1 MRIRLRLLI
10 AVASVCLVLIVSTV
24 SLLALRSIAARS
36 ETALDVTADMRIEIG
51 RFRYLTDELL
61 FAEDFA
67 QVFALW
73 KQSSEATAQL
83 ITALPSNKAVVSFLV
98 TEEESKQLSSIAA
111 IWELAIEK
119 VASVSR
125 YGQAFLDEKPT
136 STIARYALE
145 SRSLNAFNLLSDSQ
159 ALVVTLDTYLE
170 KSLGTI
176 SQAAHDHSA
185 AASLSLTRICLAVSA
200 ASGLFAAFLIF
211 RFALTF
217 GLSLAGFE
225 KAIAGWDAG
234 DFSVVCAVSG
244 KDELAEL
251 GGMLNGMVGQ
261 FGRVIEGI
269 AHGAATAD
277 EVRIKLQSSADEASA
292 ALEEIRASVGSIG
305 ERVDGMV
312 GSLESASGAAASI
325 GGSAASLD
333 ERLAGQSSAVEGA
346 NARAQAMS
354 GEAKAAAGIAS
365 AQREA
370 SGKLEELA
378 STELERFSETNT
390 LIARTAEDVGRI
402 TEVASIINAIA
413 EQTDLLAMNAA
424 IEAAHAGEAGRG
436 FAVVAEEIRKLAEST
451 NENAVAIGSTVGEM
465 AKRISGV
472 REAGTKTEAAFR
484 TIGERTAEA
493 RSSMNDLGTLIE
505 RLSEGGRGRGGGGQS
520 PRRGLAR
527 DQGALGRDS
536 RRGQGERD
544 VRRGDRAHR
553 RGDPPRRER
562 HRGWS
567 ARFQRRDPGGARAFA
582 PELRRDEQ
590 AHRPCRRLCDGGSGP
605 RKAAPLRLCSR
616 HRKPEDLRLEA
627 EAWFPRTA

>member
-1 MRIRLRLLI
+1 MRIRTRLMTV
-10 AVASVCLVLIVSTV
+10 VASVCFALIVSTT
-24 SLLALRSIAARS
+24 SLLAVRMVSARS
-36 ETALDVTADMRIEIG
+36 SSALDSTADMRTELC
-51 RFRYLTDELL
+51 RFRYLTDELIISS
-61 FAEDFA
+61 DFSNI
-67 QVFALW
+67 FSLW
-73 KQSSEATAQL
+73 EGSLETMNAKIA
-83 ITALPSNKAVVSFLV
+83 ALPSDKAVNSFLV
-98 TEEESKQLSSIAA
+98 TEEERNQLSSVAA
-111 IWELAIEK
+111 IWAL
-119 VASVSR
+119 ASVKTKSVST
-125 YGQAFLDEKPT
+125 YAEAFGKENQKV
-136 STIARYALE
+136 SVARCAFAV
-145 SRSLNAFNLLSDSQ
+145 SSLNAYNIMRDGQ
-159 ALVVTLDTYLE
+159 ALVLTLDTYMEGALE
-170 KSLGTI
+170 YI
-176 SQAAHDHSA
+176 SQAAQSR
-185 AASLSLTRICLAVSA
+185 SVLTTRRLTTLCLLVSA
-200 ASGLFAAFLIF
+200 ATGILAIFLIL
-211 RFALTF
+211 RFVASFGSSFATF
-217 GLSLAGFE
+217 G

-505 RLSEGGRGRGGGGQS
+505 RLSEGVEGVAGEAS
-520 PRRGLAR
+520 LLAEGLAR

-582 PELRRDEQ
+582 SELRRDEQ
-590 AHRPCRRLCDGGSGP
+590 AHRPCRRLCDGGSGRGRQP
-605 RKAAPLRLCSR
+605 RSGSARGTGSLRISGS
-616 HRKPEDLRLEA
+616 KPKPD
-627 EAWFPRTA
+627 